1 MNNTRS
7 IPVQPRGPSNAQR
20 QPPKPP
26 KPILPLYSW
35 RDITSATKLLYIQ
48 NCTEA
53 DLEVSKL
60 GGRVLGFDLEWRPT
74 FVKGHPENPVA
85 LVQLANEDTILLIQI
100 SAMSSNVLLFLAL
113 GLFLT

>member
-1 MNNTRS
+1 MQLRICMVSCHNMNNTRS
-7 IPVQPRGPSNAQR
+7 IPVRSRRLSNTQR

-35 RDITSATKLLYIQ
+35 RGISSHTNLLYIR

-60 GGRVLGFDLEWRPT
+60 GGGTLGFDLEWRPT

-100 SAMSSNVLLFLAL
+100 SAMSS
-113 GLFLT
+113 